1 MAITD
6 LPLFSMLKTR
16 MHWLEQRQKL
26 LAENVANSNTPNYR
40 GRDLKQLDFK
50 STLEASLGSAN
61 AGSAGMNAAGIS
73 SAGMSSA
80 SVSSAG
86 MGMSVTQPGHLR
98 GGSGT
103 RGFDINPSGG
113 FETTPS
119 QNSVVLEDEMM
130 KVAQTQLDHQTAIS
144 LYQRGVGMIK
154 TALGKA

>member
-1 MAITD
+1 
-6 LPLFSMLKTR
+6 MLKTR
-16 MHWLEQRQKL
+16 MHWLEQPQKL
-26 LAENVANSNTPNYR
+26 LSENVANSYPPNYR
-40 GRDLKQLDFK
+40 ARDLKQLDFK

-61 AGSAGMNAAGIS
+61 RGSTGMGSTGMGSTGMGSTSMGSAGIT
-73 SAGMSSA
+73 SA
-80 SVSSAG
+80 SV
-86 MGMSVTQPGHLR
+86 GMSVTQAGHLR

>member
-40 GRDLKQLDFK
+40 ARDLKQLDFK

-61 AGSAGMNAAGIS
+61 RGSTGMGSTGMGSTGMGSAGIT
-73 SAGMSSA
+73 SA
-80 SVSSAG
+80 SV
-86 MGMSVTQPGHLR
+86 GMSVTQAGHLR

>member
-26 LAENVANSNTPNYR
+26 LAENVANANTPNYR

-50 STLEASLGSAN
+50 STLEASLGA
-61 AGSAGMNAAGIS
+61 AGMNPANMSRASVIPAS
-73 SAGMSSA
+73 MNSASIGMSA
-80 SVSSAG
+80 
-86 MGMSVTQPGHLR
+86 TQPGHLQ

-103 RGFDINPSGG
+103 RGFDVNPSGG

>member
-40 GRDLKQLDFK
+40 ARDLKQLDFK

-61 AGSAGMNAAGIS
+61 MGSTGMGSTGMGSAGIT
-73 SAGMSSA
+73 SA
-80 SVSSAG
+80 SV
-86 MGMSVTQPGHLR
+86 GMSVTQAGHLR

>member
-1 MAITD
+1 MAMAITD

-26 LAENVANSNTPNYR
+26 LAENVANANTPNYR

-50 STLEASLGSAN
+50 STLDASLGSAGMN
-61 AGSAGMNAAGIS
+61 SAGVN
-73 SAGMSSA
+73 SAGASLARINSA
-80 SVSSAG
+80 SV
-86 MGMSVTQPGHLR
+86 GMSTTQPGHLR

-103 RGFDINPSGG
+103 RGFDVNPSGG

>member
-61 AGSAGMNAAGIS
+61 VGSAGIN
-73 SAGMSSA
+73 SA
-80 SVSSAG
+80 SV
-86 MGMSVTQPGHLR
+86 GMSVTQAGHLR

>member
-1 MAITD
+1 M
-6 LPLFSMLKTR
+6 
-16 MHWLEQRQKL
+16 
-26 LAENVANSNTPNYR
+26 NSAGVNSA
-40 GRDLKQLDFK
+40 G
-50 STLEASLGSAN
+50 ASLARIN
-61 AGSAGMNAAGIS
+61 
-73 SAGMSSA
+73 SA
-80 SVSSAG
+80 SV
-86 MGMSVTQPGHLR
+86 GMSTTQPGHLR

-103 RGFDINPSGG
+103 RGFDVNPSGG

>member
-26 LAENVANSNTPNYR
+26 LAENVANANTPNYR

-50 STLEASLGSAN
+50 RTLDASLGSA
-61 AGSAGMNAAGIS
+61 AMGSAGIGPASMN
-73 SAGMSSA
+73 SA
-80 SVSSAG
+80 SV
-86 MGMSVTQPGHLR
+86 GMSATQPGHLR

-103 RGFDINPSGG
+103 RGFDVNPSGG

>member
-40 GRDLKQLDFK
+40 ARDLKQLDFK

-61 AGSAGMNAAGIS
+61 MGSTGMGSTGMGSAGIT
-73 SAGMSSA
+73 SA
-80 SVSSAG
+80 S
-86 MGMSVTQPGHLR
+86 MGMSVTQAGHLR

>member
-50 STLEASLGSAN
+50 STLEASLGSASI
-61 AGSAGMNAAGIS
+61 GSTGNIP
-73 SAGMSSA
+73 A
-80 SVSSAG
+80 S
-86 MGMSVTQPGHLR
+86 MGMSTTQPGHLR

-103 RGFDINPSGG
+103 RGFDVNSSGG

-154 TALGKA
+154 TALGKS

>member
-1 MAITD
+1 MAMTD

-40 GRDLKQLDFK
+40 ARDLKQLDFK
-50 STLEASLGSAN
+50 TTLEASLGSA
-61 AGSAGMNAAGIS
+61 GVGL
-73 SAGMSSA
+73 
-80 SVSSAG
+80 
-86 MGMSVTQPGHLR
+86 SVTQPGHLP

-103 RGFDINPSGG
+103 RGFDPNPAGG
-113 FETTPS
+113 FETSPS

-154 TALGKA
+154 TALGKS

>member
-40 GRDLKQLDFK
+40 ARDLKQLDFK

-61 AGSAGMNAAGIS
+61 MGSTGKGSAGIT
-73 SAGMSSA
+73 SA
-80 SVSSAG
+80 SV
-86 MGMSVTQPGHLR
+86 GMSVTQAGHLR

-144 LYQRGVGMIK
+144 LYQRGVVMFK

>member
-40 GRDLKQLDFK
+40 ARDLKQLDFK

-61 AGSAGMNAAGIS
+61 MGSTSMGSAGIT
-73 SAGMSSA
+73 SA
-80 SVSSAG
+80 SV
-86 MGMSVTQPGHLR
+86 GMSVTQAGHLR

>member
-40 GRDLKQLDFK
+40 ARDLKQLDFK

-61 AGSAGMNAAGIS
+61 RGSTGMGSTGMGSAGIT
-73 SAGMSSA
+73 SA
-80 SVSSAG
+80 SV
-86 MGMSVTQPGHLR
+86 GMSVTQAGHLR

-144 LYQRGVGMIK
+144 LYQRGVGMNK

>member
-16 MHWLEQRQKL
+16 MHGLEQRQKL

-50 STLEASLGSAN
+50 STLEASLGSAGN
-61 AGSAGMNAAGIS
+61 IP
-73 SAGMSSA
+73 A
-80 SVSSAG
+80 S
-86 MGMSVTQPGHLR
+86 MGMTATQPGHLR

-103 RGFDINPSGG
+103 RGFDVNPSGG

-154 TALGKA
+154 TALGKS